1 MAVEV
6 RDLGKAFYDARSG
19 RVTVAAQDVSFSV
32 ASGEFVS
39 IVGPSG
45 CGKTTVL
52 RILAGLEE
60 ALSGSVK
67 LFSDRPPAMVFQ
79 EASVLPWLSVRDNVG
94 FPLNISG
101 RSRQDRQS
109 REDELLTLTGLT
121 DFADAKPHQ
130 LSGGMKQRVAVAR
143 ALVDERD
150 ILLMDEPFGA
160 LDEQTRM
167 TLQQELLRIWEAS
180 RKTVVF
186 ITHSVDEALVLS
198 DRVLV
203 MSPRPEKSSPICR
216 CRFSGREMWWHCG
229 ATRASGNSHI
239 PSGRCW
245 RRQLRAEAVW
255 KHQRR
260 QLWTTTSAKLGL
272 RGPFSDAH
280 QLDRQTEP
288 FEGPNKAFL
297 GRRGA
302 QKKGPTPPPASSPS
316 LLA

>member
-1 MAVEV
+1 MTGSAAVADARQPSYSTAPPAEAAAIEV
-6 RDLGKAFYDARSG
+6 RELGKAFYDARSG
-19 RVTVAAQDVSFSV
+19 RITVAAHEVSFSV
-32 ASGEFVS
+32 ARGEFVS

-60 ALSGSVK
+60 ALSGSVE
-67 LFSDRPPAMVFQ
+67 LFSPRPPAMVFQ

-94 FPLNISG
+94 FPLHIAGQSK
-101 RSRQDRQS
+101 RDRKP
-109 REDELLTLTGLT
+109 REDALLQLTGLM

-167 TLQQELLRIWEAS
+167 VLQQELLRIWEAS

-203 MSPRPEKSSPICR
+203 MSPRPGRIVADLAVPFQR
-216 CRFSGREMWWHCG
+216 PRDVVALRRDPRFWDLTH
-229 ATRASGNSHI
+229 T
-239 PSGRCW
+239 
-245 RRQLRAEAVW
+245 VW
-255 KHQRR
+255 
-260 QLWTTTSAKLGL
+260 
-272 RGPFSDAH
+272 
-280 QLDRQTEP
+280 
-288 FEGPNKAFL
+288 
-297 GRRGA
+297 
-302 QKKGPTPPPASSPS
+302 S
-316 LLA
+316 LLAQPAAHQDTP